1 MFFRRAPIH
10 FLVFLLTIGIGPF
23 TQQLNAQMRDIQTE
37 LQWGSLEKG
46 PGGSYITKV
55 IAAGEWGAHLLR
67 YRPARGFQKEQY
79 WLEEFDDRFGL
90 RARNELNL
98 SNEGAAFEDIISLRG
113 QLYLITSRTIAEATQ
128 VFARPISPRGQVT
141 GSEKLLADMEKEHK
155 FRRQQFDLVYSRDSS
170 HLLLYNQLPPEKDG
184 PERFTLRVFSDDF
197 SLLWSR
203 DVTLPYRDQGL
214 SIRSYQLDTEGNV
227 YLLCRQVT
235 GSKEDRVPPQY
246 IVYAYRRN
254 GKEEVAYQLNI
265 EGISFLNLRLELA
278 ANGDLVCAGFY
289 GLGGQV
295 GSKGIGHIRINP
307 LTKEASQVDL
317 LPFPDNFMTQAGQ
330 ALQRGAEPV
339 LIRYQLRDLTL
350 RSDGGIVL
358 VAEQF
363 FRQNRTEMSP
373 ITGPQFTSFDN
384 YNDIL
389 IANIAPDGTYTWLKR
404 IPKRQ
409 ETPNDN
415 GAISSFAQV
424 TVQDRFVFLY
434 NDNPD
439 NFSPEDNRRYE
450 MDGRDAVLALSEI
463 RRDGELNTIP
473 LYLSK
478 DAGVVAYPR
487 RCRQIGARLVLIY
500 GEDGREYRLG
510 LLRL

>member
-1 MFFRRAPIH
+1 MFSRWLPISILLILL
-10 FLVFLLTIGIGPF
+10 LVGMGSLT
-23 TQQLNAQMRDIQTE
+23 QELNAQMRDIQTE

-46 PGGSYITKV
+46 PGGSFITKV
-55 IAAGEWGAHLLR
+55 IAAGEWGAYLLR
-67 YRPARGFQKEQY
+67 YRPARGFSKEQY
-79 WLEEFDDRFGL
+79 WLEEFDERFGL
-90 RARNELNL
+90 RARHELNL
-98 SNEGAAFEDIISLRG
+98 SAEGAAFEDIINLRG

-128 VFARPISPRGQVT
+128 VFARPPSIRGQVT
-141 GSEKLLADMEKEHK
+141 GTEKLLADMEKEEK
-155 FRRQQFDLVYSRDSS
+155 FRREQFDIKYSRDSS

-203 DVTLPYRDQGL
+203 DVTLPYRDQGF
-214 SIRSYQLDTEGNV
+214 SIRSYQMDTEGNV

-235 GSKEDRVPPQY
+235 GSREDRIPPQY

-254 GKEEVAYQLNI
+254 GQEEVAYQLNI
-265 EGISFLNLRLELA
+265 EGVSFLNLRLELA
-278 ANGDLVCAGFY
+278 GNGDLVCAGFY
-289 GLGGQV
+289 GLGGQI

-307 LTKEASQVDL
+307 LTKEATKVDL
-317 LPFPDNFMTQAGQ
+317 LPFPDNFLAQVGQ
-330 ALQRGAEPV
+330 PLQRGAEPV

-384 YNDIL
+384 YNDI
-389 IANIAPDGTYTWLKR
+389 IVANIAPDASYTWLKR

-409 ETPNDN
+409 ETPNDA
-415 GAISSFAQV
+415 GAISSFTQV

-434 NDNPD
+434 NDNPN
-439 NFSPEDNRRYE
+439 NFTPDDKHLYE

-473 LYLSK
+473 LYVSK
-478 DAGVVAYPR
+478 DAGVIAAPR

-510 LLRL
+510 LLKL